1 MITAILLFIIA
12 AILIGP
18 KAEELF
24 GPAGTKIALAILG
37 VLTVVLYIIKDISN
51 SSSGS
56 SDGSTRGSSGGGY
69 TVDELEEFDMMDEDK

>member
-18 KAEELF
+18 KVEELF
-24 GPAGTKIALAILG
+24 GPAGIKIVLGIMG
-37 VLTVVLYIIKDISN
+37 VLTVVLYIIKDIGN

-56 SDGSTRGSSGGGY
+56 SGGSSGGGY
-69 TVDELEEFDMMDEDK
+69 SVDELEEFDMMDEDK

>member
-1 MITAILLFIIA
+1 MIIAILLFIIA

-18 KAEELF
+18 KVEELF

-51 SSSGS
+51 SGGGS
-56 SDGSTRGSSGGGY
+56 SSGGY
-69 TVDELEEFDMMDEDK
+69 SVDELEEFDMMDEDDF

>member
-18 KAEELF
+18 KVEELF

-56 SDGSTRGSSGGGY
+56 PGGSSGGGY
-69 TVDELEEFDMMDEDK
+69 SVDGLEEFDMMDEDK

>member
-18 KAEELF
+18 KVEELF

-37 VLTVVLYIIKDISN
+37 ALTVVLYIIKDISN
-51 SSSGS
+51 SRSGSSSGS
-56 SDGSTRGSSGGGY
+56 SRGGY
-69 TVDELEEFDMMDEDK
+69 SVDELEEFDMMDEDK

>member
-1 MITAILLFIIA
+1 MIIALLLFIIA

-18 KAEELF
+18 KVEELF

-37 VLTVVLYIIKDISN
+37 VLTVVLYIIKDIGN

-56 SDGSTRGSSGGGY
+56 SGGSSGGGY
-69 TVDELEEFDMMDEDK
+69 SVDELEKFDMMDEDK

>member
-1 MITAILLFIIA
+1 MIIAILLFIIA

-18 KAEELF
+18 KVEELF

-37 VLTVVLYIIKDISN
+37 VLTVVLYIIKDIGN

-56 SDGSTRGSSGGGY
+56 SGSSSGGGY
-69 TVDELEEFDMMDEDK
+69 SVDELEEFDMMDEDK

>member
-24 GPAGTKIALAILG
+24 GLAGTKIALAILG
-37 VLTVVLYIIKDISN
+37 VLTVVLYIIKDIGN

-56 SDGSTRGSSGGGY
+56 SGGSSGGGY

>member
-37 VLTVVLYIIKDISN
+37 VLTVVLYIIKDIGN

-56 SDGSTRGSSGGGY
+56 SGGSSGGGY